1 MKKQLDDELNRIV
14 TQAKRG
20 YITLAECN
28 RLMID
33 AIENAFSLEYFDSK
47 MKYYHRMYKALFD
60 LTKRN

>member
-1 MKKQLDDELNRIV
+1 MQKQLYNELDRIAGN
-14 TQAKRG
+14 AKRG

-47 MKYYHRMYKALFD
+47 MKYYHIMYKLLFD

>member
-1 MKKQLDDELNRIV
+1 MNKQLDNELNRIAAN
-14 TQAKRG
+14 AKHG

-33 AIENAFSLEYFDSK
+33 AIENAFSMEYFDSK
-47 MKYYHRMYKALFD
+47 MKYYHRMYRILFD